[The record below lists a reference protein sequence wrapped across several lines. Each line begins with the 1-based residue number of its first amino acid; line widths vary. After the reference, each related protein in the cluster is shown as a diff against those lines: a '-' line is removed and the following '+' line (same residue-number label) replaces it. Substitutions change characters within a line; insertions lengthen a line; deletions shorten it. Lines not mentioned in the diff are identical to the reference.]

1 MKKRS
6 EKVNKFI
13 FFIKILLAIK
23 EIFPKSTNFI
33 CSWHVQQN
41 LKKKYSYLN
50 RSKNKESKDLYQR
63 IIQLPFSN
71 DPEEFETSFAKILG
85 QNQLQSDMKIYLLNK
100 AKEKE
105 FWVKGF
111 MKKKFCCGMC
121 SSSRIESKHRV
132 LKQYLN
138 SSKRLTEL
146 FQVLKNLE
154 AIEISRMEN
163 KIEKSR
169 KNERKKKE
177 KMDIIVSLK
186 EIYSDYVLERVKD
199 NLLDSINYKIDKQEK
214 NLWYCL
220 FLSLA

>member
-1 MKKRS
+1 
-6 EKVNKFI
+6 
-13 FFIKILLAIK
+13 
-23 EIFPKSTNFI
+23 
-33 CSWHVQQN
+33 
-41 LKKKYSYLN
+41 
-50 RSKNKESKDLYQR
+50 
-63 IIQLPFSN
+63 
-71 DPEEFETSFAKILG
+71 
-85 QNQLQSDMKIYLLNK
+85 
-100 AKEKE
+100 
-105 FWVKGF
+105 
-111 MKKKFCCGMC
+111 MC

-154 AIEISRMEN
+154 AVEISRMEN
-163 KIEKSR
+163 EIEKSR

>member
-1 MKKRS
+1 
-6 EKVNKFI
+6 
-13 FFIKILLAIK
+13 
-23 EIFPKSTNFI
+23 
-33 CSWHVQQN
+33 
-41 LKKKYSYLN
+41 
-50 RSKNKESKDLYQR
+50 
-63 IIQLPFSN
+63 
-71 DPEEFETSFAKILG
+71 
-85 QNQLQSDMKIYLLNK
+85 
-100 AKEKE
+100 
-105 FWVKGF
+105 
-111 MKKKFCCGMC
+111 MC

-146 FQVLKNLE
+146 FKVLKNLE
-154 AIEISRMEN
+154 AVEISRMEN
-163 KIEKSR
+163 EIEKSR

-214 NLWYCL
+214 KLWYCL